1 MLINLSIKNYALIDN
16 LNVNFTEGFT
26 TITGETGAGKSILLG
41 GLSLVLGKRAD
52 MSSLKDKEAK
62 CVIEAVFDL
71 KNYNLKSFFNKNDLE
86 YDTHTIV
93 RREIHPSGKSRAFV
107 NDSPITL
114 DILTQ
119 LGKRLVDIH
128 SQHQTLQLTEHD
140 FQLKLIDAF
149 ADNAGIL
156 DAYSIKLRKY
166 KAALQEFEELIE
178 FQKNANKEHDY
189 NSFLL
194 NELDSIYLEEGLQEK
209 LEDQY
214 EQLNNI
220 ETVLENLSKG
230 NQILKDDQIGIMS
243 LFQELKSILVK
254 LSGIGNKFIP
264 LKERIDSV
272 FIELKDLAEEMQI
285 MQESIEPDPGKLE
298 EINSKLQA
306 IYDLQRKHDASDITQ
321 LIDIRETLANKVS
334 ATQNLEEAI
343 EDKRSL
349 IEGLKKEL
357 DKEADLLSVRRKNA
371 IPEIKEKLE
380 ASLSSLGLPNATF
393 KIDTIPAEE
402 YKSNGTDTLIFLFS
416 ANKGS
421 DYNTLKKVASGGELS
436 RIMLVIK
443 SILARYEHLPTLMF
457 DEIDSGVSGEIS
469 NRMGD
474 IMHKMSRNM
483 QVFSIT
489 HLPQIASKGDHHFKV
504 YKTDKEDSTQTQ
516 MKELLEDERVFELA
530 EMLGGKSLSDSALAH
545 ARELLN

>member
-16 LNVNFTEGFT
+16 LNVNFTSGFT

-41 GLSLVLGKRAD
+41 GLSMVLGKRAD
-52 MSSLKDKEAK
+52 LSSLKDKESK
-62 CVIEAVFDL
+62 CVIEAVFDI
-71 KNYNLKSFFNKNDLE
+71 KNYNLKPFFKRHDLE
-86 YDTHTIV
+86 YDSNTII

-107 NDSPITL
+107 NDSPLTL

-119 LGKRLVDIH
+119 FGKRLVDIH

-149 ADNAGIL
+149 ADNTTL
-156 DAYSIKLRKY
+156 LNAYANKLTKY
-166 KAALQEFEELIE
+166 KTVLQEFEELVE

-189 NSFLL
+189 NTFLL
-194 NELDSIYLEEGLQEK
+194 NELDVIYLEEGLQEK
-209 LEDQY
+209 LEDQFQ
-214 EQLNNI
+214 QLNNV

-230 NQILKDDQIGIMS
+230 DQILRDEQIGILS
-243 LFQELKSILVK
+243 LFQELKSISVK
-254 LSGIGNKFIP
+254 LSQIGNKFTI
-264 LKERIDSV
+264 LKDRIDSI
-272 FIELKDLAEEMQI
+272 FIELKDVAEEMQI
-285 MQESIEPDPGKLE
+285 LMESVEPDPGKLD
-298 EINSKLQA
+298 EINTKLQVL
-306 IYDLQRKHDASDITQ
+306 YDLQRKHDVSNISQ
-321 LIDIRETLANKVS
+321 LIDIRKSLENKVS
-334 ATQNLEEAI
+334 ATQNLEEEI
-343 EDKRSL
+343 EDKKSL
-349 IEGLKKEL
+349 IEELKKEL
-357 DKEADLLSVRRKNA
+357 DKDANALTVRRKKV
-371 IPEIKEKLE
+371 IPEIKKKLE
-380 ASLSSLGLPNATF
+380 TSLSSLGLANATF
-393 KIDTIPAEE
+393 KIQIAPAEE
-402 YKSNGTDTLIFLFS
+402 YKNNGRDTLIFLFS

-504 YKTDKEDSTQTQ
+504 FKTDKDDSTQTQ

>member
-16 LNVNFTEGFT
+16 LNVNFTSGFT

-41 GLSLVLGKRAD
+41 GLSMVLGKRAD
-52 MSSLKDKEAK
+52 LSSLKDKESK
-62 CVIEAVFDL
+62 CVIEAVFDI
-71 KNYNLKSFFNKNDLE
+71 KNYNLKPFFKRHDLE
-86 YDTHTIV
+86 YDSNTII
-93 RREIHPSGKSRAFV
+93 RREIHPNGKSRAFV
-107 NDSPITL
+107 NDSPLTL

-119 LGKRLVDIH
+119 FGKRLVDIH

-149 ADNAGIL
+149 ADNTTL
-156 DAYSIKLRKY
+156 LNAYANKLTKY
-166 KAALQEFEELIE
+166 KTVLQEFEELVE

-189 NSFLL
+189 NTFLL
-194 NELDSIYLEEGLQEK
+194 NELDVIYLEEGLQEK
-209 LEDQY
+209 LEDQFQ
-214 EQLNNI
+214 QLNNV

-230 NQILKDDQIGIMS
+230 DQILRDEQIGILS
-243 LFQELKSILVK
+243 LFQELKSISVK
-254 LSGIGNKFIP
+254 LSQIGNKFTI
-264 LKERIDSV
+264 LKDRIDSI
-272 FIELKDLAEEMQI
+272 FIELKDVAEEMQI
-285 MQESIEPDPGKLE
+285 LMESVEPDPGKLD
-298 EINSKLQA
+298 EINTKLQVL
-306 IYDLQRKHDASDITQ
+306 YDLQRKHDVSNISQ
-321 LIDIRETLANKVS
+321 LIDIRKSLENKVS
-334 ATQNLEEAI
+334 ATQNLEEEI
-343 EDKRSL
+343 EDKKSL
-349 IEGLKKEL
+349 IEELRKEL
-357 DKEADLLSVRRKNA
+357 DKDANALTVRRKKV
-371 IPEIKEKLE
+371 IPEIKKKLE
-380 ASLSSLGLPNATF
+380 TSLSSLGLANATF
-393 KIDTIPAEE
+393 KIQIAPAEE
-402 YKSNGTDTLIFLFS
+402 YKNNGRDTLIFLFS

-504 YKTDKEDSTQTQ
+504 FKTDKDDSTQTQ

>member
-16 LNVNFTEGFT
+16 LNVNFTKGFT

-52 MSSLKDKEAK
+52 LSSLKDKESK
-62 CVIEAVFDL
+62 CVIEAVFDI
-71 KNYNLKSFFNKNDLE
+71 KNYNLQPFFKRHDLE
-86 YDTHTIV
+86 YDSNTII

-119 LGKRLVDIH
+119 LGNRLVDIH

-149 ADNAGIL
+149 ADNTIIL
-156 DAYSIKLRKY
+156 NAYANKLAKY
-166 KAALQEFEELIE
+166 KTTLQEFEELLE

-189 NSFLL
+189 NTYLL
-194 NELDSIYLEEGLQEK
+194 NELDAIYLEEGLQDK
-209 LEDQY
+209 LEDQFQ
-214 EQLNNI
+214 QLNNV

-230 NQILKDDQIGIMS
+230 DQILRDEQIGILS
-243 LFQELKSILVK
+243 LFQELKSISVK
-254 LSGIGNKFIP
+254 LSRIGNNFTT

-272 FIELKDLAEEMQI
+272 FIELKDIAEEMQI
-285 MQESIEPDPGKLE
+285 LQESIEPDPRKLE
-298 EINSKLQA
+298 EINTKLEL
-306 IYDLQRKHDASDITQ
+306 IYDLQRKHDASNISQ
-321 LIDIRETLANKVS
+321 LIEIKETLENKVS
-334 ATQNLEEAI
+334 ATQNLEEEI
-343 EDKRSL
+343 EHKKSL
-349 IEGLKKEL
+349 IEGIKKDL
-357 DKEADLLSVRRKNA
+357 DKDANALSVRRKKV
-371 IPEIKEKLE
+371 IPEIKKKLE
-380 ASLSSLGLPNATF
+380 TSLSSLGLANATF
-393 KIDTIPAEE
+393 KIEIAPAEE
-402 YKSNGTDTLIFLFS
+402 YNTNGTDKLIFLFS

-436 RIMLVIK
+436 RIMLVLK

-504 YKTDKEDSTQTQ
+504 FKTDNKDSTQTQ

>member
-16 LNVNFTEGFT
+16 LNVNFTGGFT

-52 MSSLKDKEAK
+52 MTSLKDKGSR
-62 CVIEAVFDL
+62 CVIEAIFDI
-71 KNYNLKSFFNKNDLE
+71 KNYNLESFFSEHDLE
-86 YDTHTIV
+86 YDSNTIV
-93 RREIHPSGKSRAFV
+93 RREIHPGGKSRAFV
-107 NDSPITL
+107 NDSPLTL

-149 ADNAGIL
+149 ADNTKIL
-156 DAYSIKLRKY
+156 NSYNTKLAKY
-166 KAALQEFEELIE
+166 KATLQEFDELIE

-189 NSFLL
+189 NTFLL
-194 NELDSIYLEEGLQEK
+194 NELDAVYLEDGLQEK

-214 EQLNNI
+214 QQLNNV
-220 ETVLENLSKG
+220 EAVLENLSKG
-230 NQILKDDQIGIMS
+230 NHLLRDEQIGIVS
-243 LFQELKSILVK
+243 LLQELKLISGK
-254 LSGIGNKFIP
+254 LSVIGSKFAN

-272 FIELKDLAEEMQI
+272 FIELKDIAEEIQI
-285 MQESIEPDPGKLE
+285 LQESIEPDPGKLE
-298 EINSKLQA
+298 EINTKLQV
-306 IYDLQRKHDASDITQ
+306 IYDLQRKHDVSNVSE
-321 LIDIRETLANKVS
+321 LIVIRESLTNKVS
-334 ATQNLEEAI
+334 ATQNLEDEIQNKRNLLEAQ
-343 EDKRSL
+343 KN
-349 IEGLKKEL
+349 EL
-357 DKEADLLSVRRKNA
+357 DKDANLLSVRRKTV

-380 ASLSSLGLPNATF
+380 HSLHSLGLPNATF
-393 KIDTIPAEE
+393 NIEVIPTEDYKINGIDT
-402 YKSNGTDTLIFLFS
+402 LVFLFS

-443 SILARYEHLPTLMF
+443 SILARYEQLPTLMF

-474 IMHKMSRNM
+474 IMQEMSRNM

-504 YKTDKEDSTQTQ
+504 FKTDKGDSTQTQ

-530 EMLGGKSLSDSALAH
+530 EMLGGKSLSESALAH

>member
-16 LNVNFTEGFT
+16 LNVNFTGGFT

-52 MSSLKDKEAK
+52 MSSLKDKDSR
-62 CVIEAVFDL
+62 CIIEAVFDI
-71 KNYNLKSFFNKNDLE
+71 KNYNLESFFNEQDLE
-86 YDTHTIV
+86 YDSNTIV
-93 RREIHPSGKSRAFV
+93 RREIHPGGKSRAFV
-107 NDSPITL
+107 NDSPLTL

-149 ADNAGIL
+149 ADNTKIL
-156 DAYSIKLRKY
+156 KAYNNKLIKY
-166 KAALQEFEELIE
+166 KTTLQEFDELIE
-178 FQKNANKEHDY
+178 FQKNAIKEYDY
-189 NSFLL
+189 NTFLL
-194 NELDSIYLEEGLQEK
+194 NELDAIYLEEGLQEK
-209 LEDQY
+209 LEDQF
-214 EQLNNI
+214 QQFNNV

-230 NQILKDDQIGIMS
+230 NRLLGDEQIGIVS
-243 LFQELKSILVK
+243 LLQELKLISGK
-254 LSGIGNKFIP
+254 LSIIGNKFTN

-272 FIELKDLAEEMQI
+272 FIELKDIAEEIQTL
-285 MQESIEPDPGKLE
+285 QDSIEPDPGKLE
-298 EINSKLQA
+298 EINAKLQV
-306 IYDLQRKHDASDITQ
+306 IYDLQRKHDVSNVSQ
-321 LIDIRETLANKVS
+321 LILIREALTNKVS
-334 ATQNLEEAI
+334 ATQNLEEEI
-343 EDKRSL
+343 QVKRNL
-349 IEGLKKEL
+349 LEVLKNEL
-357 DKEADLLSVRRKNA
+357 DKEANSLSVRRKA
-371 IPEIKEKLE
+371 VIPEIKEKLE
-380 ASLSSLGLPNATF
+380 DSLQSLGLPNATF
-393 KIDTIPAEE
+393 NIEVIPTQDYNATGID
-402 YKSNGTDTLIFLFS
+402 KLMFLFS

-443 SILARYEHLPTLMF
+443 SMLARYEQLPTLMF

-474 IMHKMSRNM
+474 IMQEMSGNM

-504 YKTDKEDSTQTQ
+504 FKIDKGNSTQTQ

-530 EMLGGKSLSDSALAH
+530 EMLGGKSMSDSALAH

>member
-16 LNVNFTEGFT
+16 LNVNFTGGFT

-52 MSSLKDKEAK
+52 MSSLKDKDSR
-62 CVIEAVFDL
+62 CIIEAVFDI
-71 KNYNLKSFFNKNDLE
+71 KNYNLESFFNEQDLE
-86 YDTHTIV
+86 YDSNTIV

-107 NDSPITL
+107 NDSPLTL

-149 ADNAGIL
+149 ADNTKIL
-156 DAYSIKLRKY
+156 KAYNNKLIKY
-166 KAALQEFEELIE
+166 KTTLQEFDELIE
-178 FQKNANKEHDY
+178 FQKNAIKEHDY
-189 NSFLL
+189 NTFLL
-194 NELDSIYLEEGLQEK
+194 NELDAIYLEEGLQEK
-209 LEDQY
+209 LEDQF
-214 EQLNNI
+214 QQFNNV

-230 NQILKDDQIGIMS
+230 NHLLGDEQIGIVS
-243 LFQELKSILVK
+243 LLQELKLISGK
-254 LSGIGNKFIP
+254 LSIIGNKFTN

-272 FIELKDLAEEMQI
+272 FIELKDIAEEIQTL
-285 MQESIEPDPGKLE
+285 QDSIEPDPGKLE
-298 EINSKLQA
+298 EINAKLQV
-306 IYDLQRKHDASDITQ
+306 IYDLQRKHDVSNVSE
-321 LIDIRETLANKVS
+321 LILIREALTNKVS
-334 ATQNLEEAI
+334 ATQNLEEEI
-343 EDKRSL
+343 QVKRNL
-349 IEGLKKEL
+349 LEVLKNEL
-357 DKEADLLSVRRKNA
+357 DKEANSLSVRRKA
-371 IPEIKEKLE
+371 VIPEIKEKLE
-380 ASLSSLGLPNATF
+380 DSLQSLGLPNATF
-393 KIDTIPAEE
+393 NIEVIPTQDYNATGID
-402 YKSNGTDTLIFLFS
+402 KLMFLFS

-443 SILARYEHLPTLMF
+443 SMLARYEQLPTLMF

-474 IMHKMSRNM
+474 IMQEMSGNM

-504 YKTDKEDSTQTQ
+504 FKIDKGNSTQTQ

-530 EMLGGKSLSDSALAH
+530 EMLGGKSMSDSALAH

>member
-16 LNVNFTEGFT
+16 LNVNFTGGFT

-52 MSSLKDKEAK
+52 MSSLKDKDSR
-62 CVIEAVFDL
+62 CIIEAVFDI
-71 KNYNLKSFFNKNDLE
+71 KNYNLESFFNEQDLE
-86 YDTHTIV
+86 YDSNTIV
-93 RREIHPSGKSRAFV
+93 RREIHPGGKSRAFV
-107 NDSPITL
+107 NDSPLTL

-149 ADNAGIL
+149 ADNTKIL
-156 DAYSIKLRKY
+156 KAYNNKLIKY
-166 KAALQEFEELIE
+166 KTTLQEFDELIE
-178 FQKNANKEHDY
+178 FQKNAIKEHDY
-189 NSFLL
+189 NTFLL
-194 NELDSIYLEEGLQEK
+194 NELDAIYLEEGLQEK
-209 LEDQY
+209 LEDQF
-214 EQLNNI
+214 QQFNNV

-230 NQILKDDQIGIMS
+230 NRLLGDEQIGIVS
-243 LFQELKSILVK
+243 LLQELKLISGK
-254 LSGIGNKFIP
+254 LSIIGNKFTN

-272 FIELKDLAEEMQI
+272 FIELKDIAEEIQTL
-285 MQESIEPDPGKLE
+285 QDSIEPDPGKLE
-298 EINSKLQA
+298 EINAKLQV
-306 IYDLQRKHDASDITQ
+306 IYDLQRKHDVSNVSQ
-321 LIDIRETLANKVS
+321 LILIREALTNKVS
-334 ATQNLEEAI
+334 ATQNLEEEI
-343 EDKRSL
+343 QVKRNL
-349 IEGLKKEL
+349 LEVLKNEL
-357 DKEADLLSVRRKNA
+357 DKEANSLSVRRKA
-371 IPEIKEKLE
+371 VIPEIKEKLE
-380 ASLSSLGLPNATF
+380 DSLQSLGLPNATF
-393 KIDTIPAEE
+393 NIEVIPTQDYNATGID
-402 YKSNGTDTLIFLFS
+402 KLMFLFS

-443 SILARYEHLPTLMF
+443 SMLARYEQLPTLMF

-474 IMHKMSRNM
+474 IMQEMSGNM

-504 YKTDKEDSTQTQ
+504 FKIDKGNSTQTQ

-530 EMLGGKSLSDSALAH
+530 EMLGGKSMSDSALAH